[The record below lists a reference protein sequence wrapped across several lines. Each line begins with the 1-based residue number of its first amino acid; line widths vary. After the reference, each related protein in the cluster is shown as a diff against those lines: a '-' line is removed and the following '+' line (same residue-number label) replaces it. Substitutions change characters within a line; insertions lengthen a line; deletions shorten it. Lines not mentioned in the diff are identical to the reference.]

1 MVEAGTASER
11 ALHRLW
17 LGVEFKDEDRPSSD
31 PSTSLEGMDRRWE
44 SGEVAAVLLLLRPL
58 FFACLPGVGTL
69 WLVGAG

>member
-31 PSTSLEGMDRRWE
+31 SSTSLEGQERRRE
-44 SGEVAAVLLLLRPL
+44 SGEIAAVLLLLRPL
-58 FFACLPGVGTL
+58 FLACLPGVG
-69 WLVGAG
+69 VR